1 MIRYNTSIP
10 VAIMLILFPI
20 FGFAKAPLINHEQS
34 YAEAKSKLESQGWR
48 PIKNLKIQDSSLY
61 AQEVFTHGFV
71 EVVDCISMERDSCLF
86 RLSKNKQVLEVK
98 TFGKDLKVD
107 SYKLINNSKR

>member
-1 MIRYNTSIP
+1 MFRYMINFSTVLMLLGTPILASARPLSIIPEQAYADVKADLVSKGWKP
-10 VAIMLILFPI
+10 V
-20 FGFAKAPLINHEQS
+20 
-34 YAEAKSKLESQGWR
+34 
-48 PIKNLKIQDSSLY
+48 KNLKIQNSSLY
-61 AQEVFTHGFV
+61 AQDIYNLGFL

-107 SYKLINNSKR
+107 SYKVINSAKN